1 MVFLTTNTWQ
11 RNRYNNEHS
20 IFVLEVHIVTKMAG
34 RSLTSDSSE
43 VVRYRGSIWQLCF
56 DPLPLSFVLYLPP
69 YRNAVGLL
77 DLDGLGQRESVR
89 YDVAMWS
96 LSPRVFIATL
106 FCADLS
112 NVDATDDLAIAL
124 LLLRLRIFQ
133 RVDSRFEVLQV
144 FETSGF

>member
-69 YRNAVGLL
+69 YTNGVGLL
-77 DLDGLGQRESVR
+77 DLDGLGQRKSVR
-89 YDVAMWS
+89 DDVAMWS
-96 LSPRVFIATL
+96 YGPRVPIAI
-106 FCADLS
+106 FGRADLS
-112 NVDATDDLAIAL
+112 NVYATDDLAIAL
-124 LLLRLRIFQ
+124 LLVLLRI
-133 RVDSRFEVLQV
+133 LQV
-144 FETSGF
+144 VD